1 MAFLASSF
9 TAPRDLAYTRSAAD
23 SNQYFVNATEM
34 FPYEAGETPLVYAY
48 ADTTPIQGPDLH
60 HHRSGRRAAL
70 SAGIDPAGGNC
81 ASASPQKHKIAQQSG
96 RACRYEGTRRPD
108 CRRTRARLPPRG
120 ARRPIAFL
128 PRDMTPAHPVVAH
141 AVAFARRLRDR
152 WLRSGMLAVYSASD
166 RDSAQIRAAHLNS
179 VIRLTPYTMA
189 ANIGNGA
196 LVIWAWRDDVSAGM
210 LAWLVLLYMLCLF
223 ALLGW
228 WRGRHRVRTLATPA
242 AIRRASVRANLLAVV
257 WGALPICWFA
267 HASSQQQLL
276 VVALVTGMLAAGAF
290 VLSPL
295 PLAAVVFVVIFA
307 ASGIIACWQT
317 GDHIFVAVGVLQTV
331 YALIVILGALAV
343 SRKATALL
351 LSQAEAK
358 RQERM
363 MTVLL
368 HDFEQNAAEALWE
381 TGLDGCIAHH
391 SPRLATLLGL
401 DEHVLRERPFLD
413 LLTGIGADVAHLR
426 AALDLE
432 RPFKELYVSAAAK
445 HGPRHWA
452 INGKRLVDEDGR
464 TTGWRGVIA
473 DVTEQVMAQER
484 LQHLAH
490 TDSLTGLANRF
501 TLHGAL
507 RAALVQRR
515 LVALM
520 ALDLDHFKLVNDT
533 LGHAA
538 GDQLLQTVAAR
549 LLACRR
555 PSDLVARLGGD
566 EFALLVLDDV
576 DGSLDVDA
584 LSQRLI
590 DVLEEPVEING
601 RSLRASASIG
611 VARCVDP
618 DVSADDLLVH
628 ADIALYAAK
637 KAGRARYASYSAD
650 LGDRNRRSVTIE
662 QELRQA
668 VNRGEFELHWQ
679 PKVDIESSRI
689 VGAEVLLRWHHPQLG
704 NVAPIEFIP
713 IAERSGAIREIG
725 MWVLREACAVAAHSL
740 QGLAIS
746 VNVSPAQL
754 HDDDFTACVRDALH
768 ASALEPFRLELEIT
782 ESVFIDDVD
791 GALHRL
797 HALRAL
803 GVRVALDDFGTG
815 YSSLAYLRRFPFDTL
830 KIDRAFVN
838 ELMNS
843 MDTRAIVQMISQLAL
858 TLNMRTVAE
867 GVESAAQLSVVAS
880 VGCDEIQGWLVAPA
894 CPLDEFLLFWRG
906 WVQRPLALVDQ
917 VRALGA
923 G

>member
-1 MAFLASSF
+1 
-9 TAPRDLAYTRSAAD
+9 
-23 SNQYFVNATEM
+23 
-34 FPYEAGETPLVYAY
+34 
-48 ADTTPIQGPDLH
+48 
-60 HHRSGRRAAL
+60 
-70 SAGIDPAGGNC
+70 
-81 ASASPQKHKIAQQSG
+81 
-96 RACRYEGTRRPD
+96 
-108 CRRTRARLPPRG
+108 
-120 ARRPIAFL
+120 
-128 PRDMTPAHPVVAH
+128 MTPAHPVVAL
-141 AVAFARRLRDR
+141 VRRFADR
-152 WLRSGMLAVYSASD
+152 WLRSGMMAVYNASD

-196 LVIWAWRDDVSAGM
+196 LVLWAFRDDVSLGM
-210 LAWLVLLYMLCLF
+210 CAWLALLYLLCGT

-228 WRGRHRVRTLATPA
+228 WRGRHRVRTMASPA
-242 AIRRASVRANLLAVV
+242 AIRHANIHANLLALV
-257 WGALPICWFA
+257 WAALPILWFA
-267 HASSQQQLL
+267 HATSQQQLL
-276 VVALVTGMLAAGAF
+276 VTALVTGMLAAGAF

-295 PLAAVVFVVIFA
+295 PVAAVVFVVIFA
-307 ASGIIACWQT
+307 SSGIIACWQT
-317 GDHIFVAVGVLQTV
+317 GDRIFVAVGVLQTV
-331 YALIVILGALAV
+331 YALIVILGALAA

-351 LSQAEAK
+351 QSQAEAK

-363 MTVLL
+363 MAVLL

-381 TGLDGCIAHH
+381 TGLDGCVAHH
-391 SPRLATLLGL
+391 SPRLATLLGIA
-401 DEHVLRERPFLD
+401 DADLRTRPFLE
-413 LLTGIGADVAHLR
+413 LLARIGADVHRLR
-426 AALDLE
+426 ATMETE
-432 RPFKELYVSAAAK
+432 RPFKELRLSAAAA
-445 HGPRHWA
+445 HGPRHWS

-464 TTGWRGVIA
+464 TAGWRGVIA

-507 RAALVQRR
+507 RAALQQHR

-538 GDQLLQTVAAR
+538 GDKLLQTVAAR

-555 PSDLVARLGGD
+555 PTDLVARLGGD
-566 EFALLVLDDV
+566 EFALLVLKETGDMAAEP
-576 DGSLDVDA
+576 DVDA
-584 LSQRLI
+584 LSRRLI
-590 DVLEEPVEING
+590 EVLEEPVEIDG

-611 VARCVDP
+611 VARP
-618 DVSADDLLVH
+618 SAADVSADDLLVH

-637 KAGRARYASYSAD
+637 KAGRGRWEAYSSD
-650 LGDRNRRSVTIE
+650 LGDRNRRSVAVE

-668 VNRGEFELHWQ
+668 VQRGELQLHWQ
-679 PKVDIESSRI
+679 PKVDIESSRV
-689 VGAEVLLRWHHPQLG
+689 VGAEVLLRWRHPQLG
-704 NVAPIEFIP
+704 SVAPIEFIP
-713 IAERSGAIREIG
+713 IAEKSGVIRAIG
-725 MWVLREACAVAAHSL
+725 MWVLREACQVAAAQL
-740 QGLAIS
+740 PGLTIS

-754 HDDDFTACVRDALH
+754 RDDEFIACVRDALH
-768 ASALEPFRLELEIT
+768 ASALDPFRLELEIT

-791 GALHRL
+791 GALQRL

-843 MDTRAIVQMISQLAL
+843 LDTRAIVQMISQLAL

-867 GVESAAQLSVVAS
+867 GVETAAQLSVVSS
-880 VGCDEIQGWLVAPA
+880 VGCDEIQGWLVSPA
-894 CPLDEFLLFWRG
+894 CPLDEFLVFWKG
-906 WVQRPLALVDQ
+906 WVQRPLALVEQ

-923 G
+923 V

>member
-1 MAFLASSF
+1 MP
-9 TAPRDLAYTRSAAD
+9 AP
-23 SNQYFVNATEM
+23 
-34 FPYEAGETPLVYAY
+34 
-48 ADTTPIQGPDLH
+48 
-60 HHRSGRRAAL
+60 
-70 SAGIDPAGGNC
+70 
-81 ASASPQKHKIAQQSG
+81 
-96 RACRYEGTRRPD
+96 
-108 CRRTRARLPPRG
+108 
-120 ARRPIAFL
+120 
-128 PRDMTPAHPVVAH
+128 PVVASV
-141 AVAFARRLRDR
+141 VAFVRRFTDR
-152 WLRSGMLAVYSASD
+152 LPRSGMLAVYSAGD

-196 LVIWAWRDDVSAGM
+196 LVVWAFRDDVSVGM
-210 LAWLVLLYMLCLF
+210 LAWLALLYLLCIL

-228 WRGRHRVRTLATPA
+228 WRGRHRVRTMASPA
-242 AIRRASVRANLLAVV
+242 AIRHANVHANLLALV
-257 WGALPICWFA
+257 WAALPICWFA
-267 HASSQQQLL
+267 HASPQQQLL

-295 PLAAVVFVVIFA
+295 PVAAVVFVVIFA

-317 GDHIFVAVGVLQTV
+317 GDHIFVAVGVLQTI
-331 YALIVILGALAV
+331 YALIVILGTLAA

-351 LSQAEAK
+351 QSQADAK

-363 MTVLL
+363 MAVLL

-391 SPRLATLLGL
+391 SPRLASLLGL
-401 DEHVLRERPFLD
+401 AETVLRERPFLD
-413 LLTGIGADVAHLR
+413 LLGQIGADVSHLR
-426 AALDLE
+426 ATMDAD
-432 RPFKELYVSAAAK
+432 RPFKELRLSASASAA
-445 HGPRHWA
+445 HGSRHWS

-464 TTGWRGVIA
+464 TAGWRGVIA

-501 TLHGAL
+501 TLHAAL
-507 RAALVQRR
+507 RAAIAQRR
-515 LVALM
+515 LVALL

-538 GDQLLQTVAAR
+538 GDKLLQTVAAR
-549 LLACRR
+549 LLVCRR
-555 PSDLVARLGGD
+555 PADLVARLGGD
-566 EFALLVLDDV
+566 EFAVLVLSDAVGDMAG
-576 DGSLDVDA
+576 DIDVDA

-590 DVLEEPVEING
+590 DVLEVPVELGG

-611 VARCVDP
+611 VARVDAVLE
-618 DVSADDLLVH
+618 DAATADDLLVH

-637 KAGRARYASYSAD
+637 KAGRGRYEIYSSD

-668 VNRGEFELHWQ
+668 VDRGQLELHWQ
-679 PKVDIESSRI
+679 PKVDIESSRV
-689 VGAEVLLRWHHPQLG
+689 VGAEVLLRWRHPQLG
-704 NVAPIEFIP
+704 HVAPIEFIP
-713 IAERSGAIREIG
+713 IAEKSGLIREVG
-725 MWVLREACAVAAHSL
+725 MWVLREACRVAAQSL
-740 QGLAIS
+740 PGLTIS

-754 HDDDFTACVRDALH
+754 HDDEFTACVRDALH
-768 ASALEPFRLELEIT
+768 ASALDPFRLELEIT

-791 GALHRL
+791 DALQRL
-797 HALRAL
+797 HSLRAL

-843 MDTRAIVQMISQLAL
+843 IDTRAIVQMISQLAL

-867 GVESAAQLSVVAS
+867 GVETAAQLSVVSS
-880 VGCDEIQGWLVAPA
+880 VGCDEIQGWLVSPA
-894 CPLDEFLLFWRG
+894 CPIDEFLVFWKG
-906 WVQRPLALVDQ
+906 WVQRPLALVEQ
-917 VRALGA
+917 VRALGTA
-923 G
+923 

>member
-1 MAFLASSF
+1 
-9 TAPRDLAYTRSAAD
+9 
-23 SNQYFVNATEM
+23 
-34 FPYEAGETPLVYAY
+34 
-48 ADTTPIQGPDLH
+48 
-60 HHRSGRRAAL
+60 
-70 SAGIDPAGGNC
+70 
-81 ASASPQKHKIAQQSG
+81 
-96 RACRYEGTRRPD
+96 
-108 CRRTRARLPPRG
+108 
-120 ARRPIAFL
+120 
-128 PRDMTPAHPVVAH
+128 MTPAHPVAALV
-141 AVAFARRLRDR
+141 VAFARRLRER
-152 WLRSGMLAVYSASD
+152 WSRSGMLAVYSAGD

-196 LVIWAWRDDVSAGM
+196 LVVWAWRDEVSIGM
-210 LAWLVLLYMLCLF
+210 LVWLALLY
-223 ALLGW
+223 ALSGTAILGW

-242 AIRRASVRANLLAVV
+242 AIRHANVHANLLALV
-257 WGALPICWFA
+257 WAALPICWFA
-267 HASSQQQLL
+267 HATSQQQLL

-295 PLAAVVFVVIFA
+295 PVAAVVYVIIFA
-307 ASGIIACWQT
+307 LSGLIALWRT
-317 GDHIFVAVGVLQTV
+317 GEHLYLAVGVLQTV

-351 LSQAEAK
+351 QSQAEAK
-358 RQERM
+358 RQEHM
-363 MTVLL
+363 MAVLL

-381 TGLDGCIAHH
+381 TGLDGCVAHH

-401 DEHVLRERPFLD
+401 DETELRERPFLD
-413 LLTGIGADVAHLR
+413 LLAQIGADVARLR
-426 AALDLE
+426 ATMDLE
-432 RPFKELYVSAAAK
+432 RPFKELHLSAAVA
-445 HGPRHWA
+445 HGARHWS

-464 TTGWRGVIA
+464 TAGWRGVIA

-507 RAALVQRR
+507 RAALAQQR

-555 PSDLVARLGGD
+555 PADLIARLGGD
-566 EFALLVLDDV
+566 EFAVLVLDDV

-637 KAGRARYASYSAD
+637 KGGRGRYASYSAD

-668 VNRGEFELHWQ
+668 VNRGQLQLHWQ

-689 VGAEVLLRWHHPQLG
+689 VGAEVLLRWRHPQLG
-704 NVAPIEFIP
+704 SVAPIEFIP

-725 MWVLREACAVAAHSL
+725 MWVLREACRVAAESL
-740 QGLAIS
+740 PGLTIS

-754 HDDDFTACVRDALH
+754 HDNEFTACVRDALH

-791 GALHRL
+791 GALQRL
-797 HALRAL
+797 HSLRAL

-838 ELMNS
+838 ELMGS
-843 MDTRAIVQMISQLAL
+843 IDTRAIVQMITQLAL

-867 GVESAAQLSVVAS
+867 GVESAAQLSVVSS
-880 VGCDEIQGWLVAPA
+880 VGCDEIQGWLVSPA
-894 CPLDEFLLFWRG
+894 CPIDEFLVFWRG
-906 WVQRPLALVDQ
+906 WVQRPLALVEQ
-917 VRALGA
+917 VRAFGSV
-923 G
+923 

>member
-1 MAFLASSF
+1 
-9 TAPRDLAYTRSAAD
+9 
-23 SNQYFVNATEM
+23 
-34 FPYEAGETPLVYAY
+34 
-48 ADTTPIQGPDLH
+48 
-60 HHRSGRRAAL
+60 
-70 SAGIDPAGGNC
+70 
-81 ASASPQKHKIAQQSG
+81 
-96 RACRYEGTRRPD
+96 
-108 CRRTRARLPPRG
+108 
-120 ARRPIAFL
+120 
-128 PRDMTPAHPVVAH
+128 MTPAHPA
-141 AVAFARRLRDR
+141 AAFVRRLLDGWWRT
-152 WLRSGMLAVYSASD
+152 GMFAVYTAGD

-179 VIRLTPYTMA
+179 VVRLTPYTMA

-196 LVIWAWRDDVSAGM
+196 LVVWAYRDDVPMGM
-210 LAWLVLLYMLCLF
+210 LAWLAVLYALCVF

-228 WRGRHRVRTLATPA
+228 WRGRHRVHTMASPA
-242 AIRRASVRANLLAVV
+242 AIRHANVHANLLALV
-257 WGALPICWFA
+257 WAALPILWFA
-267 HASSQQQLL
+267 HAAPQQQLL
-276 VVALVTGMLAAGAF
+276 VVAMVTGMLAAGAF

-295 PLAAVVFVVIFA
+295 PVAAIWFVVIFA
-307 ASGIIACWQT
+307 SSGVIACVLT
-317 GDHIFVAVGVLQTV
+317 GDRIFAAVAVLQTI
-331 YALIVILGALAV
+331 YAAIVILGTLAA

-351 LSQAEAK
+351 QSQAEAK

-381 TGLDGCIAHH
+381 TGLDGCVAHH

-401 DEHVLRERPFLD
+401 DEALLRERPFLE
-413 LLTGIGADVAHLR
+413 LLARIGTDVARLC
-426 AALDLE
+426 AAMDAE
-432 RPFKELYVSAAAK
+432 RPFKELRLSAAST
-445 HGPRHWA
+445 HGPRHWS
-452 INGKRLVDEDGR
+452 INGKRLVDDDGR
-464 TTGWRGVIA
+464 TAGWRGVIA

-507 RAALVQRR
+507 RSAIGQRR
-515 LVALM
+515 LVALL

-555 PSDLVARLGGD
+555 APDLVARLGGD
-566 EFALLVLDDV
+566 EFALLVLDDAGAGV
-576 DGSLDVDA
+576 DVDA
-584 LSQRLI
+584 LAQRLI
-590 DVLEEPVEING
+590 DVLEEPVELGG

-611 VARCVDP
+611 VARWAEGDI
-618 DVSADDLLVH
+618 SADDLLVH

-637 KAGRARYASYSAD
+637 KAGRARYAAYSSD
-650 LGDRNRRSVTIE
+650 LGDRNRRSVMIE

-668 VNRGEFELHWQ
+668 VQRGQLELNWQ
-679 PKVDIESSRI
+679 PKVDIESSRV
-689 VGAEVLLRWHHPQLG
+689 VGAEVLLRWRHPQLG
-704 NVAPIEFIP
+704 SVAPIEFIP
-713 IAERSGAIREIG
+713 IAEKSGVIRGIG
-725 MWVLREACAVAAHSL
+725 IWVLREACRVAVASMP
-740 QGLAIS
+740 GLTIS
-746 VNVSPAQL
+746 VNVSPTQL
-754 HDDDFTACVRDALH
+754 HDDEFIACVRE
-768 ASALEPFRLELEIT
+768 ALEDSRLDPFRLELEIT

-791 GALHRL
+791 GALQRL

-843 MDTRAIVQMISQLAL
+843 IDTRAIVQMISQLAV

-867 GVESAAQLSVVAS
+867 GVESASQLAAVSS
-880 VGCDEIQGWLVAPA
+880 VGCDEIQGWLVSPA
-894 CPLDEFLLFWRG
+894 CPLDEFLVFWKG
-906 WVQRPLALVDQ
+906 WMHRPLALVEQ

-923 G
+923 A

>member
-1 MAFLASSF
+1 
-9 TAPRDLAYTRSAAD
+9 
-23 SNQYFVNATEM
+23 
-34 FPYEAGETPLVYAY
+34 
-48 ADTTPIQGPDLH
+48 
-60 HHRSGRRAAL
+60 
-70 SAGIDPAGGNC
+70 
-81 ASASPQKHKIAQQSG
+81 
-96 RACRYEGTRRPD
+96 
-108 CRRTRARLPPRG
+108 
-120 ARRPIAFL
+120 
-128 PRDMTPAHPVVAH
+128 MTPAHPIAQ
-141 AVAFARRLRDR
+141 FARRLSDR
-152 WLRSGMLAVYSASD
+152 VFRSGLLAVYSAGD
-166 RDSAQIRAAHLNS
+166 RDSAQIRAAHLNA

-196 LVIWAWRDDVSAGM
+196 LVVWAFRDDVSLGM
-210 LAWLVLLYMLCLF
+210 LAWLASLYLLCVL

-228 WRGRHRVRTLATPA
+228 WRGRHRIRTTASPA
-242 AIRRASVRANLLAVV
+242 AIRHANVHANLLAVV
-257 WGALPICWFA
+257 WAALPICWFA
-267 HASSQQQLL
+267 HASPQQQLL

-295 PLAAVVFVVIFA
+295 PVAAVVFVMIFA
-307 ASGIIACWQT
+307 ASGISACWQT
-317 GDHIFVAVGVLQTV
+317 GDHIFVAVGVLQTI
-331 YALIVILGALAV
+331 YALIVILGTLAA

-351 LSQAEAK
+351 RSQAEAK

-363 MTVLL
+363 MAVLL

-401 DEHVLRERPFLD
+401 GEHGLRERPFLE
-413 LLTGIGADVAHLR
+413 LLGRIGADVGGLR
-426 AALDLE
+426 AKMQSE
-432 RPFKELYVSAAAK
+432 RPFKDLRLSALATHVAATPSMALA
-445 HGPRHWA
+445 GPRHWS
-452 INGKRLVDEDGR
+452 INGKPLVDEDGR
-464 TTGWRGVIA
+464 TAGWRGVIA

-507 RAALVQRR
+507 RAALAQRR
-515 LVALM
+515 LVALL

-555 PSDLVARLGGD
+555 PADLVARLGGD
-566 EFALLVLDDV
+566 EFAVLVLDDH
-576 DGSLDVDA
+576 DGKLDVDA
-584 LSQRLI
+584 LAQRLI
-590 DVLEEPVEING
+590 DVLEVPVELGG
-601 RSLRASASIG
+601 RSMRASASIG
-611 VARCVDP
+611 VAQVGAAADEAGTN
-618 DVSADDLLVH
+618 ADDLLVH

-637 KAGRARYASYSAD
+637 KAGRARYAIYSSD

-662 QELRQA
+662 QEFRQA
-668 VNRGEFELHWQ
+668 AKRGQLELHWQ
-679 PKVDIESSRI
+679 PKVDIESSRV
-689 VGAEVLLRWHHPQLG
+689 VGAEVLLRWRHPQLG

-713 IAERSGAIREIG
+713 IAEKSGVIREVG
-725 MWVLREACAVAAHSL
+725 MWVLREACRVAAERL
-740 QGLAIS
+740 PGLTIS

-754 HDDDFTACVRDALH
+754 HDDEFIACVRDALH
-768 ASALEPFRLELEIT
+768 ASALDPFRLELEIT

-791 GALHRL
+791 GALQRL

-867 GVESAAQLSVVAS
+867 GVESAAQLSVVSS
-880 VGCDEIQGWLVAPA
+880 VGCDEIQGWLVSPA
-894 CPLDEFLLFWRG
+894 VPIDEFLAFWKD
-906 WVQRPLALVDQ
+906 WTHRPLALVEQ

-923 G
+923 V

>member
-1 MAFLASSF
+1 
-9 TAPRDLAYTRSAAD
+9 
-23 SNQYFVNATEM
+23 
-34 FPYEAGETPLVYAY
+34 
-48 ADTTPIQGPDLH
+48 
-60 HHRSGRRAAL
+60 
-70 SAGIDPAGGNC
+70 
-81 ASASPQKHKIAQQSG
+81 
-96 RACRYEGTRRPD
+96 
-108 CRRTRARLPPRG
+108 
-120 ARRPIAFL
+120 
-128 PRDMTPAHPVVAH
+128 MTPAHPVVA
-141 AVAFARRLRDR
+141 FARRFLDR
-152 WLRSGMLAVYSASD
+152 IFRSGMLAVYSAGD

-196 LVIWAWRDDVSAGM
+196 LVLWAWRDDVGIGM
-210 LAWLVLLYMLCLF
+210 FAWLALLYVLCGT
-223 ALLGW
+223 AILGW
-228 WRGRHRVRTLATPA
+228 WRGRGRVRTMATPA
-242 AIRRASVRANLLAVV
+242 AIRHANVHANLLALV
-257 WGALPICWFA
+257 WAALPICWFA
-267 HASSQQQLL
+267 SASPEQQLL

-295 PLAAVVFVVIFA
+295 PVAAVVYVIIFA
-307 ASGIIACWQT
+307 LSGIVALWQT
-317 GDHIFVAVGVLQTV
+317 GEHIYLAVGALQTV
-331 YALIVILGALAV
+331 YALIVILGVLAV

-351 LSQAEAK
+351 QSQAEAK

-363 MTVLL
+363 MAVLL

-381 TGLDGCIAHH
+381 TGLDGCIVHH

-401 DEHVLRERPFLD
+401 DEAMLRERPFLD
-413 LLTGIGADVAHLR
+413 LLARIGADVAHLR
-426 AALDLE
+426 DTMDAV
-432 RPFKELYVSAAAK
+432 RPFKELRLTAPAL
-445 HGPRHWA
+445 GPRHWS

-464 TTGWRGVIA
+464 TAGWRGVIA

-507 RAALVQRR
+507 RAALAQRR

-520 ALDLDHFKLVNDT
+520 VLDLDHFKLVNDT

-566 EFALLVLDDV
+566 EFALLVVDDAE
-576 DGSLDVDA
+576 GSLDVDA
-584 LSQRLI
+584 LSQHLV
-590 DVLEEPVEING
+590 DVLEEPVEIQG
-601 RSLRASASIG
+601 RTLRASASIG
-611 VARCVDP
+611 VAHCVKLDLGA

-637 KAGRARYASYSAD
+637 KGGRGRYAMYSAD

-668 VNRGEFELHWQ
+668 VHRGQLQLHWQ
-679 PKVDIESSRI
+679 PKVDIESSRV
-689 VGAEVLLRWHHPQLG
+689 VGAEVLLRWRHPQLG
-704 NVAPIEFIP
+704 GVAPVEFIP

-725 MWVLREACAVAAHSL
+725 MWVLREACRVAAESL
-740 QGLAIS
+740 PGLTIS

-754 HDDDFTACVRDALH
+754 HDDEFTACVRDALH
-768 ASALEPFRLELEIT
+768 ASGLEPFRLELEIT

-797 HALRAL
+797 HSLRAL

-838 ELMNS
+838 ELMTS
-843 MDTRAIVQMISQLAL
+843 IDTRAIVQMITQLAL

-867 GVESAAQLSVVAS
+867 GVESASQLSAVAS
-880 VGCDEIQGWLVAPA
+880 VGCDEIQGWLVSRA
-894 CPLDEFLLFWRG
+894 CPIDEFLVFWTG
-906 WVQRPLALVDQ
+906 WTHRPLALVDR

-923 G
+923 GTISA

>member
-1 MAFLASSF
+1 
-9 TAPRDLAYTRSAAD
+9 
-23 SNQYFVNATEM
+23 
-34 FPYEAGETPLVYAY
+34 
-48 ADTTPIQGPDLH
+48 
-60 HHRSGRRAAL
+60 
-70 SAGIDPAGGNC
+70 
-81 ASASPQKHKIAQQSG
+81 
-96 RACRYEGTRRPD
+96 
-108 CRRTRARLPPRG
+108 
-120 ARRPIAFL
+120 
-128 PRDMTPAHPVVAH
+128 MTPAHSVVALV
-141 AVAFARRLRDR
+141 VASSRRLRDR
-152 WLRSGMLAVYSASD
+152 WLRSGMLAVYSAGD

-196 LVIWAWRDDVSAGM
+196 LVLWAWRDDVPVGM
-210 LAWLVLLYMLCLF
+210 VAWLALLYALCGT
-223 ALLGW
+223 AILGW
-228 WRGRHRVRTLATPA
+228 WRGRHSVRTMTTPA
-242 AIRRASVRANLLAVV
+242 AVRHANVHAILLALV
-257 WGALPICWFA
+257 WAALPICWFA
-267 HASSQQQLL
+267 QALPQQQLL
-276 VVALVTGMLAAGAF
+276 VTAMVTGMLAAGAF

-295 PLAAVVFVVIFA
+295 PIAAVVYVAIFA
-307 ASGIIACWQT
+307 SSGIIACWQT
-317 GDHIFVAVGVLQTV
+317 GDRIFVAVGVLQTI
-331 YALIVILGALAV
+331 YALIVILGTLAA

-351 LSQAEAK
+351 RSQGEAR

-401 DEHVLRERPFLD
+401 DESVLHQRPILE
-413 LLTGIGADVAHLR
+413 LLAQIGADVAPLR
-426 AALDLE
+426 AAMDGE
-432 RPFKELYVSAAAK
+432 RPFKELRLCAAAA
-445 HGPRHWA
+445 HGPRYWS

-464 TTGWRGVIA
+464 TAGWRGVIA

-507 RAALVQRR
+507 RAALAQRR

-520 ALDLDHFKLVNDT
+520 ALDIDHFKLVNDT
-533 LGHAA
+533 LGHAV
-538 GDQLLQTVAAR
+538 GDKLLQTVAGR

-566 EFALLVLDDV
+566 EFALLVLDDF
-576 DGSLDVDA
+576 DGNLDVDA
-584 LSQRLI
+584 LSQRLV
-590 DVLEEPVEING
+590 DALEEPVEING
-601 RSLRASASIG
+601 RTLRASASIG
-611 VARCVDP
+611 VARCVDAQ
-618 DVSADDLLVH
+618 VSADDMLVH

-637 KAGRARYASYSAD
+637 KAGRGRFAAYSAD

-668 VNRGEFELHWQ
+668 VNRAQFELHWQ

-689 VGAEVLLRWHHPQLG
+689 VGAEVLLRWRHPQLG

-713 IAERSGAIREIG
+713 IAEKSGAIREIG
-725 MWVLREACAVAAHSL
+725 MWVLREACRVAAESMP
-740 QGLAIS
+740 GLSIS
-746 VNVSPAQL
+746 VNVSPVQL
-754 HDDDFTACVRDALH
+754 HDDEFAACVRDALA

-791 GALHRL
+791 GALQRL
-797 HALRAL
+797 HSLRAL

-838 ELMNS
+838 ELMS
-843 MDTRAIVQMISQLAL
+843 SIDTRAIVQMISQLAL
-858 TLNMRTVAE
+858 ALNMRTVAE
-867 GVESAAQLSVVAS
+867 GVESAAQLSAVAS
-880 VGCDEIQGWLVAPA
+880 VGCDEIQGWLVSPA
-894 CPLDEFLLFWRG
+894 CPIDEFLLFWRG
-906 WVQRPLALVDQ
+906 WVQRPLALVER
-917 VRALGA
+917 VRAFDVL
-923 G
+923 